1 MDSELKKI
9 SDLEKQKLEL
19 ESALEKER
27 LKAEVLNRLIEKANE
42 QPGINIQKIVL
53 PAGDLPRALNP
64 LGFIGKSSLN

>member
-53 PAGDLPRALNP
+53 PAGDLPTEP
-64 LGFIGKSSLN
+64 